1 MDQITRAQKQE
12 STKVKTITSMEVAR
26 MLGKTHSNILR
37 DIRRQI
43 QYIEQINTAENI
55 QTKIDLNDYFLKN
68 AYTDVTGRKCLC
80 YEVTQRGCDLLAHR
94 YIGVK
99 GTKFSVLYI
108 ERFHELQKEKNITS
122 DNNIM
127 IEDWSLKDN
136 EWLQNHERNF
146 RFMCKKLGWKRKKLY
161 HQLLNTLSRKHD
173 IDQYTA
179 IYTADTGHSP
189 RYIMYVVA
197 HFPELRKD
205 ADEIIIYQ
213 LQNIIRRLR
222 ERGEIAEN
230 NNM

>member
-26 MLGKTHSNILR
+26 MLGKTHSHMLR

-43 QYIEQINTAENI
+43 QNIEQINADENA
-55 QTKIDLNDYFLKN
+55 QTKVGLSKYFLESV
-68 AYTDVTGRKCLC
+68 YTDVTGRKCLY
-80 YEVTQRGCDLLAHR
+80 YEITQRGCELLAHK
-94 YIGVK
+94 YVGVK
-99 GTKFSVLYI
+99 GTKFSILYI
-108 ERFHELQKEKNITS
+108 ERFHELQREKSVMS

-136 EWLQNHERNF
+136 EWLQSHEGNF

-213 LQNIIRRLR
+213 LQNIVRRLR